1 MGDPV
6 DMAGYGGSSDS
17 DHEHND
23 FMVKADVDPKMFKK
37 VRLDNRFKYKKEDVG
52 KLKGTQT
59 MNRLESCHLLEMLQ
73 KELKE

>member
-1 MGDPV
+1 MGDPI

-23 FMVKADVDPKMFKK
+23 LMVKTNINPKMFKK
-37 VRLDNRFKYKKEDVG
+37 ARLDNRFKYKKAEVG
-52 KLKGTQT
+52 NLKGTQT
-59 MNRLESCHLLEMLQ
+59 MNRLESCHLLEMLK